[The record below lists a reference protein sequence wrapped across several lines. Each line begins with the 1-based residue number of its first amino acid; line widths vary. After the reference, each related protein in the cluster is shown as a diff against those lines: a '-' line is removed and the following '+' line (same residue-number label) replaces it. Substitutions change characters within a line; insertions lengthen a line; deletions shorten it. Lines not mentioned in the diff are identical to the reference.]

1 MQFSFR
7 EVDKKDE
14 KLLFDWRNDPITRRW
29 SFDDKPILFVNH
41 QKYLKEKILDK
52 KCLMW
57 IFLLNNEPCGL
68 VRLNIEDKKIILNYL
83 ISEKY
88 RGQKLSS
95 IMLILARKKICKL
108 FPKVDIYAYTLP
120 ENVVSI
126 KSLQRAGFTFKGS
139 EINKKI
145 YLYKCV

>member
-7 EVDKKDE
+7 DVGKKDE

-29 SFDDKPILFVNH
+29 SFDDKPILFANH

-68 VRLNIEDKKIILNYL
+68 VRYNIDDNKAILNYL

-95 IMLILARKKICKL
+95 IMLILARKKICKI

-120 ENVVSI
+120 ENAISI
-126 KSLQRAGFTFKGS
+126 KSLQRAGFIFQESKT
-139 EINKKI
+139 NKKI
-145 YLYKCV
+145 YLYKCI

>member
-7 EVDKKDE
+7 EVGEKDE

-29 SFDDKPILFVNH
+29 SFDDKPILFANH

-68 VRLNIEDKKIILNYL
+68 VRYNIDDNKAILNYL

-95 IMLILARKKICKL
+95 IMLILARKKICKI

-120 ENVVSI
+120 ENAISI

-139 EINKKI
+139 EIKKNI
-145 YLYKCV
+145 YLYKCI

>member
-14 KLLFDWRNDPITRRW
+14 KLLFDWRNDSITRRW

-126 KSLQRAGFTFKGS
+126 KSLQRSGFTFKGS

>member
-7 EVDKKDE
+7 EVDQKDE

-29 SFDDKPILFVNH
+29 SFDDKPILFNDH

-68 VRLNIEDKKIILNYL
+68 VRFNINDNEVILNYS

-88 RGQKLSS
+88 RGQKLASV
-95 IMLILARKKICKL
+95 MLILARKKICKL

-120 ENVVSI
+120 ENMASI
-126 KSLQRAGFTFKGS
+126 KSLQRAGFKFKRL
-139 EINKKI
+139 ETNKKI